1 MQYFTSMLQTF
12 FTLIATQTG
21 PPALPATETMGRDYL
36 AYASVAVSAFIA
48 YGVASIVGQ
57 YQRLRHIRGPPG
69 AGFSKWWLV
78 RAVGGGR
85 THLDFYEACEEYGSI
100 VRVGPNDLITS
111 DPDLMK
117 RMLNVRTTYRRSN
130 WYDGMRLKPGQDNVL
145 SARDDELHHR
155 LRSKMAAGYSGKE
168 VENLEA
174 KIDQNVLRLVD
185 LLDKYVSEDKPFDF
199 GAKAQ
204 YFTLDVIS
212 DIAFG
217 EPFGDLA
224 TDSDVHGYIKTM
236 EQNMPTIIMTSVL
249 PWLLALLSSPL
260 FRHMMPSE
268 KDAVGVGKTMGI
280 AKKVA
285 AERFG
290 PNKKV
295 QKDMLGSFVARGLS
309 QAEAESEVLMQ
320 LLAGSDTTAT
330 AIRATILH
338 VITNPKASAALRA
351 EIDAAASSDLSRPV
365 VSDAEART
373 MPYLQAVV
381 REGLRIFPPVA
392 GQMSKEVSN
401 GGAGDTFKGVH
412 LPEGTRIGYCAWG
425 VFRRPDVWGP
435 DAHVFRPERWL
446 EADAERLRLMEG
458 TLELV
463 FGYGRWQCLGRS
475 VALMELNKVFVELLK
490 RFDLVL
496 VDPTNPWHSVC
507 CGVFLQ
513 SQYWIRGYKRTPSA
527 CNQRASK

>member
-1 MQYFTSMLQTF
+1 MS
-12 FTLIATQTG
+12 
-21 PPALPATETMGRDYL
+21 RDYL
-36 AYASVAVSAFIA
+36 AYASVAVSVLIA
-48 YGVASIVGQ
+48 YSVASTVNQ
-57 YQRLRHIRGPPG
+57 WLRLRHIKGPPS
-69 AGFSKWWLV
+69 AGFCKWWLL

-85 THLDFYEACEEYGSI
+85 AHLDFYEACEKYGSI

-111 DPDLMK
+111 DPELMK
-117 RMLNVRTTYRRSN
+117 RMLNVRTTYRRSI
-130 WYDGMRLKPGQDNVL
+130 WYEGMRLKPGQDNVL
-145 SARDDELHHR
+145 SARDDELHHK

-174 KIDQNVLRLVD
+174 KLDQNVLRLVD

-212 DIAFG
+212 DLAFG

-224 TDSDVHGYIKTM
+224 TDSDVHEYIKTM
-236 EQNMPTIIMTSVL
+236 EQNMPTIIVTSVL

-268 KDAVGVGKTMGI
+268 KDAIGVGKTMGI
-280 AKKVA
+280 AKQVA

-295 QKDMLGSFVARGLS
+295 QKDMLGSFVARGLT
-309 QAEAESEVLMQ
+309 QAEAESEILMQ

-338 VITNPKASAALRA
+338 VITNPKVTAALRA
-351 EIDAAASSDLSRPV
+351 EIDGANLSRPV
-365 VSDAEART
+365 VSDAEARA
-373 MPYLQAVV
+373 MPYLQAVIK
-381 REGLRIFPPVA
+381 EGLRIFPPVV
-392 GQMSKEVSN
+392 GQMSKEVCN

-425 VFRRPDVWGP
+425 IFRRQDIWGP
-435 DAHVFRPERWL
+435 DSHLFRPERWL
-446 EADAERLRLMEG
+446 EADAERLRTMEG

-463 FGYGRWQCLGRS
+463 FGYGKWQCLGRN
-475 VALMELNKVFVELLK
+475 VAWMELNKVFVELLK

-507 CGVFLQ
+507 SGVFLQ
-513 SQYWIRGYKRTPSA
+513 SEYWIRGYRRTTSTG
-527 CNQRASK
+527 N

>member
-1 MQYFTSMLQTF
+1 MS
-12 FTLIATQTG
+12 
-21 PPALPATETMGRDYL
+21 RDYYL
-36 AYASVAVSAFIA
+36 AYAGIAASVLVA
-48 YGVASIVGQ
+48 YTVASVVKQ
-57 YQRLRHIRGPPG
+57 YLRLRHIKGPPG
-69 AGFSKWWLV
+69 TGFSKWWLV

-85 THLDFYEACEEYGSI
+85 THLDFYEACEKYGSI

-111 DPDLMK
+111 DPGLMK
-117 RMLNVRTTYRRSN
+117 RMLNVRTAYKRSN

-145 SARDDELHHR
+145 STRDDELHNK

-185 LLDKYVSEDKPFDF
+185 LLDKYVSEDRPFDL
-199 GAKAQ
+199 GHKAQ

-212 DIAFG
+212 DLAFG

-224 TDSDVHGYIKTM
+224 TDSDVHEYIRTM
-236 EQNMPTIIMTSVL
+236 EASMPTILVTSVL

-268 KDAVGVGKTMGI
+268 KDAIGVGKTMGI

-295 QKDMLGSFVARGLS
+295 QKDMLGSFVARGLT
-309 QAEAESEVLMQ
+309 QAEAESEILMQ

-338 VITNPKASAALRA
+338 VITNPRVAAALRA
-351 EIDAAASSDLSRPV
+351 EIDSAGLSEPV
-365 VSDAEART
+365 VSDAEARA

-381 REGLRIFPPVA
+381 KEGLRIFPPVV
-392 GQMSKEVSN
+392 GQMAKEVPA
-401 GGAGDTFKGVH
+401 GGDAFGGVR
-412 LPEGTRIGYCAWG
+412 LPGGTRIGYCAWG
-425 VFRRPDVWGP
+425 VFRRPDIWGP
-435 DAHVFRPERWL
+435 DARLFRPERWL
-446 EADAERLRLMEG
+446 DADTDALRLMDG

-463 FGYGRWQCLGRS
+463 FGYGRWQCLGRN

-496 VDPTNPWHSVC
+496 VDPTRPWRSVC
-507 CGVFLQ
+507 AGIFLQ
-513 SQYWIRGYKRTPSA
+513 SEYWIRGYRRT
-527 CNQRASK
+527 ASTGD

>member
-1 MQYFTSMLQTF
+1 MSREFLT
-12 FTLIATQTG
+12 
-21 PPALPATETMGRDYL
+21 
-36 AYASVAVSAFIA
+36 YASIAVSAFIA
-48 YGVASIVGQ
+48 YNVVSITRQ
-57 YQRLRHIRGPPG
+57 YLRLRHIKGPPS

-85 THLDFYEACEEYGSI
+85 THLDFYEACEKYGSI

-117 RMLNVRTTYRRSN
+117 RMLNVRTTYKRSN

-145 SARDDELHHR
+145 STRDDELHNK

-168 VENLEA
+168 VEDLEA
-174 KIDQNVLRLVD
+174 KIDQNVLRLVG
-185 LLDKYVSEDKPFDF
+185 LLEKYASHDEAFDF

-212 DIAFG
+212 DLAFG

-224 TDSDVHGYIKTM
+224 TDSDVHEYIKTM
-236 EQNMPTIIMTSVL
+236 EQNMPTILVTSVL

-260 FRHMMPSE
+260 FRSMMPSE
-268 KDAVGVGKTMGI
+268 KDAIGVGKTMGI

-285 AERFG
+285 SERFG

-295 QKDMLGSFVARGLS
+295 QKDMLGSFVARGLT
-309 QAEAESEVLMQ
+309 QAEAESEILMQ

-338 VITNPKASAALRA
+338 IITNPQVTASLRA
-351 EIDAAASSDLSRPV
+351 EIDAAKLSWPV
-365 VSDAEART
+365 VSDAEARE
-373 MPYLQAVV
+373 MPYLQAVIK
-381 REGLRIFPPVA
+381 EGLRIFPPVT

-401 GGAGDTFKGVH
+401 GGAGDDFKGVH

-425 VFRRPDVWGP
+425 IFRRQDIWGQ
-435 DAHVFRPERWL
+435 DSHVFRPERWL
-446 EADAERLRLMEG
+446 DADTEQLRLMEG
-458 TLELV
+458 TLEIV
-463 FGYGRWQCLGRS
+463 FGYGRWQCLGRN
-475 VALMELNKVFVELLK
+475 VALMELNKVFVELLR
-490 RFDLVL
+490 RFDLIL

-507 CGVFLQ
+507 SGVFLQ
-513 SQYWIRGYKRTPSA
+513 SQYWIRGYTRQSPSK
-527 CNQRASK
+527 NLAS